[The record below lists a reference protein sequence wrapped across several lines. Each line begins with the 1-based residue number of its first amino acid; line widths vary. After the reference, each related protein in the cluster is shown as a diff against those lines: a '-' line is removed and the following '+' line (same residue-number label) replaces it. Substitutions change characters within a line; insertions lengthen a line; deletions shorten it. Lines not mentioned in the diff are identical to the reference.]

1 MSTRREMLVMLGA
14 GALAVPL
21 SPFAQQRGK
30 IWRVGFLYFASRQ
43 SALDTR
49 RHGAFLDG
57 MRELG
62 YVSGTNLV
70 LEERYADGKIDR
82 LPGLAAELVRL
93 KVDVIVATGG
103 PVYRALQQETH
114 TIPIVTTVMPDPVGD
129 GYAKSMARPGGNFT
143 GFTVSATDLGP
154 KLLELVGATVPKMTR
169 IGVMMHPNNVTHP
182 PQLVMIMSAAQK
194 AGMHVIL
201 AQAGTVQEIEREL
214 AMLARERI
222 GAVIIINDN
231 FFVEQLRH
239 IATQALKNKLPS
251 ISQIYGYAEAG
262 GLMSYGPDQVDNYR
276 RAATYVDKILKG
288 AKAGDLPFE
297 QPTRY
302 YLEIN
307 RKTANALGIK
317 IPQSVLV
324 RADKVI
330 E

>member
-1 MSTRREMLVMLGA
+1 MNNRRKLLVALGM
-14 GALAVPL
+14 GALAAPFA
-21 SPFAQQRGK
+21 SFAQQQGK
-30 IWRVGFLYFASRQ
+30 VWRVGFFYLGSRK

-49 RHGAFLDG
+49 RLGAFLDG
-57 MRELG
+57 LRELG
-62 YVSGTNLV
+62 YVSGTNLI
-70 LEERYADGKIDR
+70 LEERYADSEVDR

-93 KVDVIVATGG
+93 KVDVVVATGG

-143 GFTVSATDLGP
+143 GLTISATDLGP
-154 KLLELVGATVPKMTR
+154 KLLELVRATVPKMTR
-169 IGVMMHPNNVTHP
+169 VGVMVHPDNVTHP
-182 PQLVMIMSAAQK
+182 PQLILIMSAAQK

-201 AQAGTVQEIEREL
+201 AQAGTVQEIDREL

-222 GAVIIINDN
+222 GAVIIMNDV
-231 FFVEQLRH
+231 FFVEQMQHL
-239 IATQALKNKLPS
+239 AAQALKYKLPS

-262 GLMSYGPDQVDNYR
+262 GLMSYGSDTSDNFR

-288 AKAGDLPFE
+288 AKPGDIPFE

-302 YLEIN
+302 YFVIN
-307 RKTANALGIK
+307 GRTAKAFGIK
-317 IPQSVLV
+317 PTRELLM